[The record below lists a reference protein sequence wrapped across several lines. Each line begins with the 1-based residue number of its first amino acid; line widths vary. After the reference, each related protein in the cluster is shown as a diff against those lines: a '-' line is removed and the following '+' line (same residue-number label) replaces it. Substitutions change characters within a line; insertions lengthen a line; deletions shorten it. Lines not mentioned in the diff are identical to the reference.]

1 MESQE
6 NNQLASL
13 KILIEGIKIA
23 QKKGA
28 YTLEESSNLWNAI
41 KTFIDSDNQEQT
53 INNQN
58 QNQNQNSDNK
68 EI

>member
-23 QKKGA
+23 QKKEH
-28 YTLEESSNLWNAI
+28 TLWKNHQIYGML
-41 KTFIDSDNQEQT
+41 
-53 INNQN
+53 
-58 QNQNQNSDNK
+58 
-68 EI
+68 